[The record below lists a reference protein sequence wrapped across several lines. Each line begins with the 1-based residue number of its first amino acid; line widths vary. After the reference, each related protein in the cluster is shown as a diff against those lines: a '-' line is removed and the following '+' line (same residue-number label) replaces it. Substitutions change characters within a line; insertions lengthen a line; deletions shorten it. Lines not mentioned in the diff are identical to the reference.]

1 MMRLI
6 TDLKDWLPMSFFFCS
21 WLSTSKFAGPQY
33 THVRRGAADERAQ
46 FPDPTDE
53 MMGRYASDSKEL
65 KGTPALPR
73 LTGKSVMLYRFIFS

>member
-1 MMRLI
+1 LAVAAAQGAVAELQRNERQ
-6 TDLKDWLPMSFFFCS
+6 KD
-21 WLSTSKFAGPQY
+21 
-33 THVRRGAADERAQ
+33 DERN

-73 LTGKSVMLYRFIFS
+73 LTGKSVMLYRFRSHP

>member
-1 MMRLI
+1 MAVAAAQGAVAELQRNERRPE
-6 TDLKDWLPMSFFFCS
+6 KD
-21 WLSTSKFAGPQY
+21 
-33 THVRRGAADERAQ
+33 DERN

>member
-1 MMRLI
+1 MAVAAAQGAVAELQRNAVGERQ
-6 TDLKDWLPMSFFFCS
+6 KD
-21 WLSTSKFAGPQY
+21 
-33 THVRRGAADERAQ
+33 DERN

-73 LTGKSVMLYRFIFS
+73 LTGKSVMLYRLIFS

>member
-1 MMRLI
+1 MAVAAAQGPVAELQTLRNERQ
-6 TDLKDWLPMSFFFCS
+6 KD
-21 WLSTSKFAGPQY
+21 
-33 THVRRGAADERAQ
+33 DERN

-73 LTGKSVMLYRFIFS
+73 LTGKSVMLYRLIFS